1 MRQETFLNYRR
12 FKWLWITVAAL
23 VALTGIYAVNCP
35 VGGRSGGTTLGY
47 TYGTLAALGIVWLM
61 AFGLRKRSYRSSL
74 GTVEGWLAAHVWIG
88 LGLLLLV
95 PLHAAFSF
103 GCNVHTL
110 AYLLMVVTI
119 VSGIWGAANYSTL
132 SGRITAH
139 RGGVKD
145 EVVVERIGDLEAQ
158 AEQLCRGKS
167 DAFLRL
173 YNDLC
178 APFKPSLAWIL
189 LKSRQPEVDAAAAS
203 ARLSSLPDAERPD
216 AVTMIGFLDQRL
228 DMLRG
233 LAEQA
238 RIKALLKIW
247 LYVHVPVSFALCVA
261 LAVHIFSVLY
271 LW

>member
-1 MRQETFLNYRR
+1 MLF
-12 FKWLWITVAAL
+12 
-23 VALTGIYAVNCP
+23 
-35 VGGRSGGTTLGY
+35 RS
-47 TYGTLAALGIVWLM
+47 
-61 AFGLRKRSYRSSL
+61 
-74 GTVEGWLAAHVWIG
+74 
-88 LGLLLLV
+88 
-95 PLHAAFSF
+95 
-103 GCNVHTL
+103 
-110 AYLLMVVTI
+110 
-119 VSGIWGAANYSTL
+119 
-132 SGRITAH
+132 
-139 RGGVKD
+139 
-145 EVVVERIGDLEAQ
+145 
-158 AEQLCRGKS
+158 
-167 DAFLRL
+167 
-173 YNDLC
+173 
-178 APFKPSLAWIL
+178 IL